1 MYTYIDVYI
10 QIYTY
15 ILILVKNRPKLL
27 FECNRNEELWNNQ
40 STWHNEHSDVKKD
53 LQFLSDTIY
62 KRKNLIKI

>member
-27 FECNRNEELWNNQ
+27 FECNRNEEL
-40 STWHNEHSDVKKD
+40 
-53 LQFLSDTIY
+53 
-62 KRKNLIKI
+62 